1 MIDHALKNI
10 KTNIIDLS
18 HLSSKMFFFL
28 NSHRNIITPVGT
40 ISFPIGYIQFQTGF
54 KPDFII

>member
-1 MIDHALKNI
+1 MIDHALQNI

-28 NSHRNIITPVGT
+28 NSHRKIITPVGT